1 MSRAVFLGDSH
12 TCGYIT
18 EPGKLG
24 PSSYSLWNDNNYA
37 EFYAKENNK
46 NVSVY
51 AIPGAANKIYPD
63 WLRTM
68 LDKHPDTDEV
78 FVLLASWNRF
88 ILAFNETL
96 SPEVIPSDYFT
107 EFYKNKHGLVDIY
120 QDCIFKEDRFQ
131 LLNKPTFEDFGKVA
145 DINFNYQNGLVTPD
159 LRKDCYMDIKLFFE
173 LNTHLEQREF
183 FKDISVMDSMCQEH
197 GCKLYLFNMTDR
209 VKFPTK
215 LDFYSKL
222 KSTKI
227 SSVTVESYF
236 KKKFIDHSKFFL
248 PDNEH
253 YNEEY
258 HQMIASNFI
267 PWLKQS

>member
-1 MSRAVFLGDSH
+1 
-12 TCGYIT
+12 
-18 EPGKLG
+18 
-24 PSSYSLWNDNNYA
+24 
-37 EFYAKENNK
+37 
-46 NVSVY
+46 
-51 AIPGAANKIYPD
+51 
-63 WLRTM
+63 
-68 LDKHPDTDEV
+68 
-78 FVLLASWNRF
+78 
-88 ILAFNETL
+88 
-96 SPEVIPSDYFT
+96 
-107 EFYKNKHGLVDIY
+107 
-120 QDCIFKEDRFQ
+120 
-131 LLNKPTFEDFGKVA
+131 
-145 DINFNYQNGLVTPD
+145 
-159 LRKDCYMDIKLFFE
+159 
-173 LNTHLEQREF
+173 
-183 FKDISVMDSMCQEH
+183 
-197 GCKLYLFNMTDR
+197 MTDR